1 MQGSALFVAGV
12 AGAGCSSLT
21 PAGLLPRLDADR
33 RSPQAVTRGRHPGE
47 PRISRCI
54 SYSQRTKTRERDDA
68 FQDPL
73 HCRPAPVPPPRFP
86 HLSRGLPGEG
96 LGGRAPPRAAL
107 SLRAALKHEI
117 CPQPQPRPVC
127 RHRPPAA
134 PIGCAS
140 AAAAAPRR
148 AGRAGARAAIGGAG
162 GRAAPGGRSAAAA
175 GDGRGGDERR
185 RLQVTPAGRQ

>member
-1 MQGSALFVAGV
+1 MQGNALFVAGV
-12 AGAGCSSLT
+12 AGARCSSLT
-21 PAGLLPRLDADR
+21 PAGLLPRLDADG
-33 RSPQAVTRGRHPGE
+33 RSPQDVTRRRHPGE
-47 PRISRCI
+47 PRISRRI
-54 SYSQRTKTRERDDA
+54 SYSQRTKTSERDDA

-73 HCRPAPVPPPRFP
+73 HPRAAPVPPPRCP
-86 HLSRGLPGEG
+86 LTSEGAPG

-127 RHRPPAA
+127 RHRPPAS

-148 AGRAGARAAIGGAG
+148 AGRAGARRLAARG

-175 GDGRGGDERR
+175 AAGDGRGGDERP
-185 RLQVTPAGRQ
+185 RLQVTRAGQQ